1 MINIYDRLNY
11 LLKNPKSITDNRMSI
26 LNGLEDLTEYGP
38 QILSDAH
45 AFVNNYENKD
55 DPGRCDISECIAKI
69 ILAETYYQADNCY
82 NALVMTNSALAFL
95 EKKDNVE
102 VWVVAKYIQLCIMIV
117 TGQLKAIYPLV
128 DSMKDDVMDSDNEQ
142 LIINYEALVA
152 WCALYDND
160 NKLVDEWM
168 EKKAPDEFEKIE
180 FKHAFAGLVKARIY
194 FFQEKYY
201 SLITL
206 LQALE
211 NVLVDKGRVMEMC
224 EIYMLMALALYADNH
239 KEEAFFYIG
248 RIVKDCSQRGFV
260 RLLADEGEPM
270 YHMISDYIDS
280 CGITDENQLKYL
292 KKVRKAAKNVALEFP
307 NYLKSFRFEKYNLTR
322 KEQEILNLLLDNRS
336 NQEIADFL
344 ECSVN
349 TVKFHLKNIFKKLE
363 VDNRKDAIALVKKN
377 IK

>member
-142 LIINYEALVA
+142 LIDNYEALVA

-168 EKKAPDEFEKIE
+168 ENKAPDEFEKIE
-180 FKHAFAGLVKARIY
+180 LKHAFAGLVKARIY

-211 NVLVDKGRVMEMC
+211 NVLVDKGRVMEKC

-239 KEEAFFYIG
+239 KEEAFSYIG

-377 IK
+377 VK